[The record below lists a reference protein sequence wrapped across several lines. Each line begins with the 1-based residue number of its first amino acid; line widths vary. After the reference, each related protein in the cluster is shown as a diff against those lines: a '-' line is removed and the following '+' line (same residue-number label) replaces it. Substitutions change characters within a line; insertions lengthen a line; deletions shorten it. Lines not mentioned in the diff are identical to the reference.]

1 MKSMVRIGAMTA
13 ALIAGAAFASV
24 QAATKSE
31 MSTKEGRTPAATH
44 AGSKI
49 GPHYGYQGRSS
60 AKKGYRLQ
68 KGAEGRS
75 SFGPSSVQG
84 SQIREDIIGNKSARV
99 GRVSFALNVGTVVPR
114 NMHFAT
120 LPPRVVKLMPR
131 YRGFKYIVVKDK
143 IVVVDPRTYRIV
155 AVIRA

>member
-1 MKSMVRIGAMTA
+1 MKSMVRIGAATV
-13 ALIAGAAFASV
+13 ALIAGAAFANV
-24 QAATKSE
+24 QAATPGE
-31 MSTKEGRTPAATH
+31 MSAKERRTHAATH
-44 AGSKI
+44 AGSNI

-60 AKKGYRLQ
+60 AKEYRRQ
-68 KGAEGRS
+68 RGTEGRS

-84 SQIREDIIGNKSARV
+84 SQIREDIISNKSARV
-99 GRVSFALNVGTVVPR
+99 GRVGFALNVGTVVPR
-114 NMHFAT
+114 NMRFAT

>member
-1 MKSMVRIGAMTA
+1 MRSMVRIGAATA
-13 ALIAGAAFASV
+13 ALIAGAAFAIA
-24 QAATKSE
+24 QAATPRE
-31 MSTKEGRTPAATH
+31 MSTNEHRTPAATH

-49 GPHYGYQGRSS
+49 GPHSGYEGRSS
-60 AKKGYRLQ
+60 AKGYRHQ
-68 KGAEGRS
+68 RGAEGRS
-75 SFGPSSVQG
+75 SFGPSRGQG
-84 SQIREDIIGNKSARV
+84 AQIREDMINNKSARV
-99 GRVSFALNVGTVVPR
+99 GRVGFALNVGTVVPR